1 MALAVCLLFDSRT
14 ENALRALWQ
23 RLEEAGVPTL
33 LSHTHG
39 RHLPHLS
46 LVVLREWDIDD
57 VRSAITGLP
66 DAGVTTLHFDALG
79 TFRRGRSWLVPA
91 VTSDLARRQEQ
102 VVASVEATGADLH
115 RHYRPGVWVPHCTVA
130 PRVRLEALPALAA
143 AVYDVLPLEATAD
156 RAALIDSSTGQRWHL
171 RNIP

>member
-1 MALAVCLLFDSRT
+1 M
-14 ENALRALWQ
+14 
-23 RLEEAGVPTL
+23 
-33 LSHTHG
+33 
-39 RHLPHLS
+39 
-46 LVVLREWDIDD
+46 
-57 VRSAITGLP
+57 
-66 DAGVTTLHFDALG
+66 
-79 TFRRGRSWLVPA
+79 PA

-130 PRVRLEALPALAA
+130 PRVRLDALPALAA

-171 RNIP
+171 RNVP